1 MPRLVLIMMMLLL
14 FQMQQSVNFRWKIAV
29 LHVITG
35 CNINDIATSK
45 VRKYGLFLNN
55 LHFIISSEN
64 VNMNWRLVRLTT
76 QQQID
81 TYNILSYRPNE
92 RLLSFVVMVFERRK
106 KCNKKE
112 TNVATIPVLHAYDSK
127 LKRLVF
133 LFRPGVATSMKIM
146 CALSFGVQESQTL
159 AFGRCFN
166 MWHANCSSVLGKL
179 VHFLFCFK

>member
-1 MPRLVLIMMMLLL
+1 MMMLLL

-29 LHVITG
+29 LRVITG

-64 VNMNWRLVRLTT
+64 VNMNWRLVRLTI

-81 TYNILSYRPNE
+81 TYDILWYRPNE

-106 KCNKKE
+106 K
-112 TNVATIPVLHAYDSK
+112 
-127 LKRLVF
+127 
-133 LFRPGVATSMKIM
+133 M
-146 CALSFGVQESQTL
+146 
-159 AFGRCFN
+159 
-166 MWHANCSSVLGKL
+166 
-179 VHFLFCFK
+179 